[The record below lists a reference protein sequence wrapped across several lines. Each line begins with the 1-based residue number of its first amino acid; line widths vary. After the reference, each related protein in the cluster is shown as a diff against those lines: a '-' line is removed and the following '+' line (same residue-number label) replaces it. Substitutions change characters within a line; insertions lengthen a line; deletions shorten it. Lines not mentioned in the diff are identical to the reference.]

1 MPPTANQTNN
11 TNNTNNHKPKLSP
24 AQINEAYD
32 LYYNWPKYKPRPTLQ
47 ALAAK
52 YNVSTNTMFVHLNR
66 EHERRQQQTQ
76 QAAVNLSNQP

>member
-1 MPPTANQTNN
+1 MTNQTNN
-11 TNNTNNHKPKLSP
+11 HNHKSNNHKPKLTP
-24 AQINEAYD
+24 TMLIEAYD

-47 ALAAK
+47 ALATI

-66 EHERRQQQTQ
+66 EHERRQQTQ